1 MYASWSTFEQQFYEP
16 YFQHLVFSSMIT
28 STTVQKM
35 YYCFFSFLSAL
46 DFDISDNRI
55 YWTDVKVKAIS
66 RAFMNGS
73 DTEKIVEFGLDSPEG
88 VQMSIIIVAVVITV
102 VVIIVLKKV
111 CE

>member
-1 MYASWSTFEQQFYEP
+1 
-16 YFQHLVFSSMIT
+16 MIT
-28 STTVQKM
+28 SITVQKM
-35 YYCFFSFLSAL
+35 YYCVFSFLSAL

-88 VQMSIIIVAVVITV
+88 VQMSIIVAVVITIV
-102 VVIIVLKKV
+102 VVIVLKIV
-111 CE
+111 YG